1 MKKILL
7 TGGSGFIGRNL
18 RESFLSQK
26 YDLAAP
32 ARARLDL
39 LDTRAVDEF
48 FAKNSF
54 DCVLHAAVK
63 PCHRNA
69 PDRDAL
75 VLSNL
80 RMFEN
85 LARNSGS
92 FGRLINFGS
101 GAVYDQG
108 GDISGAREEDIF
120 KKMPSDEHG
129 FCKYAAAK
137 RMESL
142 PNFTDLNIFGIFGR
156 YEDYSIRFVSNAI
169 CKAMFGMP
177 ITLRQNRRFSYVFI
191 DDFCRIIDS
200 LISAD
205 LKYKSYNIVPP
216 GFSELADIA
225 RTVSEM
231 FGGVPVKIAAE
242 GFGPDYFG
250 DGSRLLSEFPE
261 TRFTP
266 MREAAE
272 TLARHYRDNAGKID
286 RKLLEFDR

>member
-18 RESFLSQK
+18 LESFLPQK
-26 YDLAAP
+26 YEISAP
-32 ARARLDL
+32 ARAQLDL
-39 LDTRAVDEF
+39 LDTRTADEF

-54 DCVLHAAVK
+54 DCVLHSAVK

-75 VLSNL
+75 VYSNL

-101 GAVYDQG
+101 GAIYGQDT
-108 GDISGAREEDIF
+108 DISGAREEDIF
-120 KKMPSDEHG
+120 KRMPRDEHG
-129 FCKYAAAK
+129 FCKYEAAK
-137 RMESL
+137 RMGSL
-142 PNFTDLNIFGIFGR
+142 PNFIDLNIFGIFGK
-156 YEDYSIRFVSNAI
+156 YEDYSIRFISNAV

-177 ITLRQNRRFSYVFI
+177 VTLRQNRRFSYVFI
-191 DDFCRIIDS
+191 DDFCRIVDS
-200 LISAD
+200 FISAD
-205 LKYKSYNIVPP
+205 LKHKTYNITPP
-216 GFSELADIA
+216 GFAELADIA

-242 GFGPDYFG
+242 GFGADYFG
-250 DGSRLLSEFPE
+250 DNSRLMAEFPE
-261 TRFTP
+261 TKFTP
-266 MREAAE
+266 MPEAVARLAE
-272 TLARHYRDNAGKID
+272 YYRANAGKID

>member
-7 TGGSGFIGRNL
+7 TGGSGFVGRNL

-129 FCKYAAAK
+129 FCKYAA
-137 RMESL
+137 
-142 PNFTDLNIFGIFGR
+142 
-156 YEDYSIRFVSNAI
+156 DYQYYCHPIKYNRFHRLFYADFRITYRWPVLSAVFAT
-169 CKAMFGMP
+169 KAAP
-177 ITLRQNRRFSYVFI
+177 
-191 DDFCRIIDS
+191 
-200 LISAD
+200 
-205 LKYKSYNIVPP
+205 
-216 GFSELADIA
+216 
-225 RTVSEM
+225 
-231 FGGVPVKIAAE
+231 
-242 GFGPDYFG
+242 
-250 DGSRLLSEFPE
+250 
-261 TRFTP
+261 
-266 MREAAE
+266 
-272 TLARHYRDNAGKID
+272 
-286 RKLLEFDR
+286 